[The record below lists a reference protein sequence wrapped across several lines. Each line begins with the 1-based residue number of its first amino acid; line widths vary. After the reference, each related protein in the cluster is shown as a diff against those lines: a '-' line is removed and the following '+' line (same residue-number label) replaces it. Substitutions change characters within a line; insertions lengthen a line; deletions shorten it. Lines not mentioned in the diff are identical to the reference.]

1 MDAQEMIEILE
12 EIIRDPETNATAR
25 CTAIRTLREVQN
37 GLPAQGGNAFD
48 ELDEFGK
55 IVGEVK
61 RLRAVEP
68 PAWEL
73 RYVP

>member
-1 MDAQEMIEILE
+1 
-12 EIIRDPETNATAR
+12 
-25 CTAIRTLREVQN
+25 
-37 GLPAQGGNAFD
+37 LPAQGRNAFD

>member
-1 MDAQEMIEILE
+1 MIEVLE
-12 EIIRDPETNATAR
+12 EIIRDEKTNATAR

-37 GLPAQGGNAFD
+37 GLPAGRNQFD

-68 PAWEL
+68 PGA
-73 RYVP
+73 